1 MAKLIRELKA
11 RFPKARIL
19 GHRDL
24 PVVHKACPCYDVSAD
39 QKSGVSFDKNSHLP
53 EIRGRPF
60 LKSDGKP
67 EIRDRPTVG
76 VGMILQISD

>member
-1 MAKLIRELKA
+1 MAVLIRELKA

-24 PVVHKACPCYDVSAD
+24 PGVRKECPCYDVRAD
-39 QKSGVSFDKNSHLP
+39 QKSGVSFDKDSHLP

-67 EIRDRPTVG
+67 EIRDRPMAG
-76 VGMILQISD
+76 LGMRLQISD